1 MINIRISH
9 DSIMSKVSMMIIGYG
24 DNYDNYRHNP
34 TPRID
39 LFVAPSV
46 RHEIPSASWIYASCI
61 QTCMRIKDHASCM
74 HPNGQN
80 IHSFC
85 LHH

>member
-24 DNYDNYRHNP
+24 DDYDNYRHNP

-46 RHEIPSASWIYASCI
+46 CHEIPSASWIYASCI
-61 QTCMRIKDHASCM
+61 HALGPGSGFGGSRVYIIKM
-74 HPNGQN
+74 Q
-80 IHSFC
+80 
-85 LHH
+85 